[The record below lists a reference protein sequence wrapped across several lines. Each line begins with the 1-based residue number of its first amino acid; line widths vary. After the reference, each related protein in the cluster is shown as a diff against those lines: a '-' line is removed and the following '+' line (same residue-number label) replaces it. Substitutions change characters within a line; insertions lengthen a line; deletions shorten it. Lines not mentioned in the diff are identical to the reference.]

1 MMRLEGERIY
11 SRHSTNS
18 EWMTKNQRRS
28 KEDKE
33 RVGLERVD
41 MLS

>member
-11 SRHSTNS
+11 PRYSTSS
-18 EWMTKNQRRS
+18 EWMTKDQRRS

-33 RVGLERVD
+33 RVGSERVD